1 MAVGWALGGL
11 GIYVNDSSDREA
23 HLNRSLDDV
32 VSLLERE
39 IRRLKESLETYR
51 LSNHPNR
58 NEIIRWHVRT
68 LDERQDAL
76 ERLRAMLLE
85 QRDESGG
92 TGTRH

>member
-1 MAVGWALGGL
+1 M
-11 GIYVNDSSDREA
+11 NDRSDYEEA
-23 HLNRSLDDV
+23 HLNQSLDDV

-51 LSNHPNR
+51 LSRHPRR

-85 QRDESGG
+85 RNGAPDEHFP
-92 TGTRH
+92 RH